1 MTAADLILKK
11 ALAASDIGSREW
23 SYIHAGLR
31 DRAFFVARVEDVRIL
46 SETQRL
52 VSEVT
57 RQNLDPSVFRREM
70 RKTLEA
76 AGWTPKP
83 GEEGTIKD
91 LFTKRRLDLIYK
103 TNRDQARGFVQYKM
117 FTTKAALMEFPAQ
130 RLVRVQHRNQPRDWD
145 AKWRSA
151 AQSVGWEGVFRGADK
166 VALKTS
172 PVWTAIS
179 RFGHPYPPF
188 DFGSGMGVE
197 NVSMD
202 ECVKMGFIK
211 PDDPP
216 QKVPEVHFNDG
227 LAESIPDLRNDSL
240 CGQIL
245 HRDFGD
251 QIVIENSKVKWQGNL
266 IHDVR
271 DGKIQKARLGDA
283 TKQMLAKMDGVIPKE
298 DIEIYRKMNPSFNRD
313 TFFQHAIK
321 HYGKNEKRLKD
332 NIPLEDGDYDLMPTV
347 WRSPDK
353 VHHVKDHHAVLE
365 FETLDGNYL
374 QLALNTIRGFA
385 SFYKTKH
392 PLGATPG
399 NAPII
404 P

>member
-31 DRAFFVARVEDVRIL
+31 DRAFFVSRVEDVRIL

-52 VSEVT
+52 VSAVT

-70 RKTLEA
+70 RKALEA

-91 LFTKRRLDLIYK
+91 LFTKRRLDLIYR

-117 FTTKAALMEFPAQ
+117 FTTKAALEEFPAQ

-145 AKWRSA
+145 AKWMSA
-151 AQSVGWEGVFRGADK
+151 AQSVGWEGVFRGSDK

-172 PVWTAIS
+172 PIWTEIS

-240 CGQIL
+240 CGRIL

-266 IHDVR
+266 IKDVLS
-271 DGKIQKARLGDA
+271 GKVKKAKLGRGYNGENLSLSH
-283 TKQMLAKMDGVIPKE
+283 Q
-298 DIEIYRKMNPSFNRD
+298 
-313 TFFQHAIK
+313 FFVEHGSK
-321 HYGKNEKRLKD
+321 HLDPNEPYEHLV
-332 NIPLEDGDYDLMPTV
+332 PGEFELLPTL
-347 WRSPDK
+347 WRSPSR
-353 VHHVKDHHAVLE
+353 VLPTRDPNRTQLE
-365 FETLDGNYL
+365 LDTLDGGSIVAIVDKRN
-374 QLALNTIRGFA
+374 GFK
-385 SFYKTKH
+385 SVQKRIS
-392 PLGATPG
+392 PG
-399 NAPII
+399 GSVT
-404 P
+404 